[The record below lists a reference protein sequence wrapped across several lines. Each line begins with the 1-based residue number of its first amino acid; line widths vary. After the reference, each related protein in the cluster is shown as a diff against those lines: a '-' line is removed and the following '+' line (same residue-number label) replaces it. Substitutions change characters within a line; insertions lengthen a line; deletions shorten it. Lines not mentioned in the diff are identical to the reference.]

1 MELGVWH
8 FEELV
13 SVVVL
18 AEVIVVVFKWYRC
31 RSHWKRFPPLC
42 LFFVVQTRVH
52 SRSRRPEKLDDFS
65 IRRNDDTF
73 QKPVNLWRF
82 AMRVFVM
89 NGV

>member
-8 FEELV
+8 VEELV
-13 SVVVL
+13 SVVVV
-18 AEVIVVVFKWYRC
+18 AEMIVVVFKWYRC
-31 RSHWKRFPPLC
+31 RSHRKRFPPLC

-82 AMRVFVM
+82 TMRVFVTH
-89 NGV
+89 GV